1 MAVIIASVGGCG
13 VLHRTAGIAGI
24 AGKIIRY
31 EVGFISSPEDLL
43 SHRAVSI
50 NYSTNDGQQE
60 QRNVGLPWTK
70 SVGTAAPG
78 FTAAVKG
85 QCCGFG
91 TIECRILADG
101 KVIDQH
107 TSTEDPYPA

>member
-1 MAVIIASVGGCG
+1 MAAVCC
-13 VLHRTAGIAGI
+13 TAPPGI

-43 SHRAVSI
+43 SHTAVSI

-101 KVIDQH
+101 KVIGQH
-107 TSTEDPYPA
+107 NSTEDPSCVVTIGRHRDPA